1 MKGLSKITKLLN
13 DFVKTIDEELS
24 IEEDSDFAY
33 YPLSNKITY
42 SLVVSE
48 KNNADFMRSVEFFN
62 PRVKCDIFLW
72 SILHEIG
79 HHETIDELSDTDL
92 ADSELI
98 KFFVSNGCVSEELY
112 YECPDERA
120 ATGWAVQYAESH
132 AAILAKFWEELQK
145 AIMRFYKLNH
155 IC

>member
-1 MKGLSKITKLLN
+1 M
-13 DFVKTIDEELS
+13 S

-33 YPLSNKITY
+33 YPLSNRITY

-48 KNNADFMRSVEFFN
+48 KDSTDFMRSVEFFK
-62 PRVKCDIFLW
+62 PKVKCDIFLW

-79 HHETIDELSDTDL
+79 HHETIDELSDADL
-92 ADSELI
+92 ADSEII
-98 KFFVSNGCVSEELY
+98 KFFVFNGCVSEELY

-132 AAILAKFWEELQK
+132 TDILAKFWEELQK

>member
-13 DFVKTIDEELS
+13 DFVRTIDEELS

-48 KNNADFMRSVEFFN
+48 KSNADFMRSVEFFK

-79 HHETIDELSDTDL
+79 HHETIDELSDADL
-92 ADSELI
+92 ADSEII
-98 KFFVSNGCVSEELY
+98 KFFVSDGGMSEELY

-132 AAILAKFWEELQK
+132 TAILAKFWEELQK

>member
-1 MKGLSKITKLLN
+1 MKGLSKITKILN
-13 DFVKTIDEELS
+13 DFVRTIDEELFVK
-24 IEEDSDFAY
+24 EDSNFAY
-33 YPLSNKITY
+33 YPSSNKITY

-48 KNNADFMRSVEFFN
+48 KGDANFMKSVEFFN
-62 PRVKCDIFLW
+62 PKVKCDIFLW

-79 HHETIDELSDTDL
+79 HHETIDELSDADL
-92 ADSELI
+92 RNSEFI
-98 KFFVSNGCVSEELY
+98 KFLVAGGTIPEERY

-132 AAILAKFWEELQK
+132 TAILAEFWKELQK

>member
-13 DFVKTIDEELS
+13 DFVRTIDEELFV
-24 IEEDSDFAY
+24 EEDGDFAY

-48 KNNADFMRSVEFFN
+48 KGNADFMQSVEFFN
-62 PRVKCDIFLW
+62 PKVKCDIFLW

-79 HHETIDELSDTDL
+79 HHETIDELSDADL
-92 ADSELI
+92 RDSELI
-98 KFFVSNGCVSEELY
+98 KFLAAGGAIPEERY

-132 AAILAKFWEELQK
+132 TAILAEFWEELQK

>member
-13 DFVKTIDEELS
+13 NFVKTIDKELFV
-24 IEEDSDFAY
+24 EEDSDFAY
-33 YPLSNKITY
+33 YPSSNKITY

-48 KNNADFMRSVEFFN
+48 KDNADFMQSVEFFN
-62 PRVKCDIFLW
+62 PSVKCDIFLW

-79 HHETIDELSDTDL
+79 HHKTIDELSEFDL
-92 ADSELI
+92 EKSELI
-98 KFFVSNGCVSEELY
+98 KFLAAGGAIPEKRY

-120 ATGWAVQYAESH
+120 ATGWAVQYAEFHTS
-132 AAILAKFWEELQK
+132 ILAEFWEKLQK